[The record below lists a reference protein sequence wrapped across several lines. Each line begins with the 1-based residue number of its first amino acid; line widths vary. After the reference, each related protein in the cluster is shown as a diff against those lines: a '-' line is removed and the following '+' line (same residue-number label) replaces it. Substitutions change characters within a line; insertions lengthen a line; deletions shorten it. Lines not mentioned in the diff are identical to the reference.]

1 MSLPAPAGPPG
12 SAPAGAGADDE
23 EGQAMPVAELPGI
36 SMWYDQ
42 RGQGEPCVLLHP
54 GGAGVDSR
62 ALAPTLDGLAGSFRC
77 YTPEQR
83 AHGRTRDAGGPL
95 GYELMAADTIAF
107 IERVVGEPAYLM
119 GCSDGAVVA
128 LTVAR
133 LRPDLVRRL
142 IVAAGVFHRDG
153 WEAGVLDGEP
163 PEFLRES
170 FGELSPDGIG
180 HYDAVVAKLAAMH
193 AGEPAMTEADLS
205 QIAVRTLVMVGD
217 DDEVRLEHAAA
228 MYRALREAEFAV
240 VPGTSHGLLV
250 EKPALCNLLMT
261 EFLTRDPVQTFAP
274 IRRAPSRLP

>member
-1 MSLPAPAGPPG
+1 MSPPRPPG
-12 SAPAGAGADDE
+12 QSWYRAAGAGAENKEDLV
-23 EGQAMPVAELPGI
+23 MPVAELPGI
-36 SMWYDQ
+36 PMWYDV
-42 RGQGEPCVLLHP
+42 RGQGDPCVLLHP

-62 ALAPTLDGLAGSFRC
+62 ALGPTTDGLAGSFRC

-83 AHGRTRDAGGPL
+83 AHGQTPDAEGPL
-95 GYELMAADTIAF
+95 SYELMARDTIAF
-107 IERVVGEPAYLM
+107 IERVIGQPACLA

-142 IVAAGVFHRDG
+142 VFAAGVFHRDG

-163 PEFLRES
+163 PQFLRES
-170 FGELSPDGIG
+170 FAERSPDGAA
-180 HYDAVVAKLAAMH
+180 HYDVVVAKLAAMH
-193 AGEPAMTEADLS
+193 ASEPALTQADLH
-205 QIAVRTLVMVGD
+205 QVAVRTLIMVGD

-228 MYRALREAEFAV
+228 MYRALPDAELAV

-261 EFLTRDPVQTFAP
+261 EFLTQDPVQTFAP
-274 IRRAPSRLP
+274 IRRAPAAP